1 MHVWAKDNAIALA
14 RAIRSAL
21 DKTNPKRPAPERC

>member
-1 MHVWAKDNAIALA
+1 LQKPFTPDALA

-21 DKTNPKRPAPERC
+21 GRVSEPSSVAP